1 MQNRKV
7 LGTIICLSKC
17 HSLREAEA
25 RESGPLCILAL
36 CASYRPFLNCERTLL
51 MGKDNIE
58 DRFKSGVR
66 SYGNFRHP
74 VRAAAREM
82 PLTD

>member
-1 MQNRKV
+1 
-7 LGTIICLSKC
+7 
-17 HSLREAEA
+17 
-25 RESGPLCILAL
+25 
-36 CASYRPFLNCERTLL
+36 